1 MTEYSCLT
9 TEDLIHYALQ
19 RDNRTPME
27 EELAERLEILLNIL
41 EMEEEDDARGQDQ
54 SGY

>member
-9 TEDLIHYALQ
+9 TEDLIQYALQ

-41 EMEEEDDARGQDQ
+41 EMEEEDE
-54 SGY
+54 